1 MTTLDG
7 LTRLVR
13 KEKRKMGI
21 MKITEDREHRDLK
34 LYGDGPVTL
43 SINGEAVELTDL
55 GLSISDRNKFS
66 RRSFKNPF
74 VDLSFTCS
82 SKHWNCLKMCS
93 TFIFGRF
100 TGTFEFDE
108 EEHTAVWKIN
118 SIVSVDE
125 NGAKVGVSCS
135 LVPAK

>member
-1 MTTLDG
+1 
-7 LTRLVR
+7 
-13 KEKRKMGI
+13 MGI

-74 VDLSFTCS
+74 VDISLAEKLINPLCNPAFP
-82 SKHWNCLKMCS
+82 L
-93 TFIFGRF
+93 
-100 TGTFEFDE
+100 
-108 EEHTAVWKIN
+108 WK
-118 SIVSVDE
+118 
-125 NGAKVGVSCS
+125 ACY
-135 LVPAK
+135 

>member
-1 MTTLDG
+1 
-7 LTRLVR
+7 
-13 KEKRKMGI
+13 MGI

-118 SIVSVDE
+118 SIVSIDE